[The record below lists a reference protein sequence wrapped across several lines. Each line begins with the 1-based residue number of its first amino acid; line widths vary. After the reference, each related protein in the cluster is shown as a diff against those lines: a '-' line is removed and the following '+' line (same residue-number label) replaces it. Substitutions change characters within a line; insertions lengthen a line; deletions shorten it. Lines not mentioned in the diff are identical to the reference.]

1 MGQLKAPM
9 LATEPTLAELAEAS
23 GLLPRT
29 LRSWVAQGLLPGP
42 LTRGPFARY
51 PADTL
56 ERVLAVRAMHD
67 LLGMPFTAIRQEL
80 LVASPEQI
88 QGYAA
93 KAAGLAPEPSDPPA
107 TAPRQG
113 SGSALAYLQALRAR
127 AATPAALPAAPMLRA
142 GAPAATPRP
151 DTLAMPPAPSA
162 TEPPALSGFEALERR
177 LAEGRTGK
185 PPARKARAEEWL
197 RIPVTPDVELAIRG
211 PLDAEQ
217 RARLER
223 CADLVRDI
231 LLGRDR

>member
-1 MGQLKAPM
+1 MI
-9 LATEPTLAELAEAS
+9 ATEPTLAELAEAS

-29 LRSWVAQGLLPGP
+29 LRSWITQGLLPGP

-56 ERVLAVRAMHD
+56 ERVLAIRAMRD
-67 LLGMPFTAIRQEL
+67 LLGMPLAAIRQEL

-88 QGYAA
+88 QAHAA
-93 KAAGLAPEPSDPPA
+93 KAAGLAPEPAEPPA
-107 TAPRQG
+107 AAPRQG

-127 AATPAALPAAPMLRA
+127 GPAPRPVPAPHRASMAASAPMADALSI
-142 GAPAATPRP
+142 
-151 DTLAMPPAPSA
+151 PPAPSA
-162 TEPPALSGFEALERR
+162 PEPPAPSGFEALERR
-177 LAEGRTGK
+177 LAEGRPGK

-231 LLGRDR
+231 LFGRDR

>member
-1 MGQLKAPM
+1 MIT
-9 LATEPTLAELAEAS
+9 TELTLAELAAAS

-29 LRSWVAQGLLPGP
+29 LRSWVTQGLLPGP
-42 LTRGPFARY
+42 LSRGPFARY

-56 ERVLAVRAMHD
+56 ERVLAIRAMRD
-67 LLGMPFTAIRQEL
+67 LLGMPLAAIRQEL
-80 LVASPEQI
+80 LVATPEQI
-88 QGYAA
+88 RAHAA
-93 KAAGLAPEPSDPPA
+93 KATGLAPEPTEPAAPPSA
-107 TAPRQG
+107 AN
-113 SGSALAYLQALRAR
+113 SGSALSYLQALRAGQ
-127 AATPAALPAAPMLRA
+127 AAPKPPPPAPVMRMAAPPPHVDAAPPAL
-142 GAPAATPRP
+142 APAAY
-151 DTLAMPPAPSA
+151 
-162 TEPPALSGFEALERR
+162 EPPPPSGFEALERR
-177 LAEGRTGK
+177 LAESRTGK

>member
-1 MGQLKAPM
+1 MIT
-9 LATEPTLAELAEAS
+9 TEPTLAELAAAS

-29 LRSWVAQGLLPGP
+29 LRSWVTQGLLPGP
-42 LTRGPFARY
+42 LSRGPFARY
-51 PADTL
+51 PSDTL
-56 ERVLAVRAMHD
+56 ERVLAIRVMRD
-67 LLGMPFTAIRQEL
+67 LLGMPLTAVRQEL
-80 LVASPEQI
+80 LVATPEQI
-88 QGYAA
+88 RAHAA
-93 KAAGLAPEPSDPPA
+93 KAAGLAPEPSEPMAPPA
-107 TAPRQG
+107 TTS
-113 SGSALAYLQALRAR
+113 SGSALSYLQALRAGQV
-127 AATPAALPAAPMLRA
+127 APKPPPAAPLMRMA
-142 GAPAATPRP
+142 APPPIADAAPPAFAPASEA
-151 DTLAMPPAPSA
+151 PPPGA
-162 TEPPALSGFEALERR
+162 FETLERR

>member
-1 MGQLKAPM
+1 MI
-9 LATEPTLAELAEAS
+9 ATEPTLAELAAAS

-29 LRSWVAQGLLPGP
+29 LRSWVTQGLLPGP
-42 LTRGPFARY
+42 LSRGPFARY

-56 ERVLAVRAMHD
+56 ERVLAIRAMRE
-67 LLGMPFTAIRQEL
+67 LLGMPLAAIRQEL
-80 LVASPEQI
+80 LVATPEQI
-88 QGYAA
+88 HAHAA
-93 KAAGLAPEPSDPPA
+93 KATGLAPEPAEPA
-107 TAPRQG
+107 APSSAAS
-113 SGSALAYLQALRAR
+113 SGSALSYLQGLRSGQ
-127 AATPAALPAAPMLRA
+127 ATPKPP
-142 GAPAATPRP
+142 
-151 DTLAMPPAPSA
+151 PPAPMMRMA
-162 TEPPALSGFEALERR
+162 APPPRADAAPPALASAAYEPPPPSGFEALERR

-185 PPARKARAEEWL
+185 PSARKARAEEWL